1 MSPMMIPMMSPM
13 KPYRM
18 LNFETSTVATTVQ
31 TYASTMVWNSVIPFT
46 EQLLTAETQT
56 MGTTTDMSSTLPDPD
71 NPNWHEETTY
81 ESMTGKML
89 YTHANSG
96 QRFNGRYGRSIENK
110 KDFQNIPPDSMNSG
124 AKPLAADFYLILIV
138 ILYWLNVLHLRNK

>member
-1 MSPMMIPMMSPM
+1 MMIPMMSPM

-56 MGTTTDMSSTLPDPD
+56 MGTTTVVL
-71 NPNWHEETTY
+71 
-81 ESMTGKML
+81 GL
-89 YTHANSG
+89 I
-96 QRFNGRYGRSIENK
+96 QV
-110 KDFQNIPPDSMNSG
+110 G
-124 AKPLAADFYLILIV
+124 A
-138 ILYWLNVLHLRNK
+138 